1 MRTFEVTQRD
11 SRGRGRDTCRVAAGT
26 ASEAVARVRAMAPG
40 HADTAVYAV
49 YRHRRL
55 RGRRFVGLWSGSGPG
70 SDGGQ
75 AGVREPRRP
84 LPSPPS
90 LSVALEVSR
99 TGQ

>member
-11 SRGRGRDTCRVAAGT
+11 SRGRGRSTCRVAAGD
-26 ASEAVARVRAMAPG
+26 ASEAVARVRAMAPV
-40 HADTAVYAV
+40 HAGATVYAV

-55 RGRRFVGLWSGSGPG
+55 RGRRFVGLWSGAGPG
-70 SDGGQ
+70 SDGGP

-84 LPSPPS
+84 LPAPPS

-99 TGQ
+99 TGP